1 MTIIHDPKIDHG
13 SGDNK
18 SVEVLNPQGTF
29 PGIILC
35 DHASSAVPPEYE
47 NLGLSEADLNKHIGV
62 DIGIAEVVRSVAHR
76 LNAPAVLTRYSR
88 LLLDCNRWIADPRL
102 ILAESDGIAIP
113 GNRNVSEAERQRR
126 LDTYF
131 WPYHAVVNATIAHH
145 AAREPFTFIISLH
158 SCTRQLG
165 AEFRDWDAGTI
176 WHEGDSLS
184 HALLSALGNRGDLKL
199 GDNAPYS
206 GIGGSFTIDY
216 HSWGT
221 GLPACGLEIVNDLLM
236 TPEGRSNWSERLID
250 ALSGLA
256 AQREAIWT
264 RHNSISAA
272 EPRHAAGIRS

>member
-1 MTIIHDPKIDHG
+1 MTIKHDLELVDS
-13 SGDNK
+13 SGDDT

-35 DHASSAVPPEYE
+35 DHASSAVPPEYG
-47 NLGLSEADLNKHIGV
+47 NLGLGEADLNKHIGI
-62 DIGIAEVVRSVAHR
+62 DIGIAEVVRLVAHR
-76 LNAPAVLTRYSR
+76 LKAPAVMTRYSR

-102 ILAESDGIAIP
+102 ILAESDGIAVP
-113 GNRNVSEAERQRR
+113 GNRNLSEQERQRR

-131 WPYHAVVNATIAHH
+131 WPYHAAVKATIARH
-145 AAREPFTFIISLH
+145 AAREPFAFIISLH

-184 HALLSALGNRGDLKL
+184 HALLSALGHRGDLKL

-221 GLPACGLEIVNDLLM
+221 GIPACGLEIVNDHLA
-236 TPEGRSNWSERLID
+236 TTDGQANWSGRLID
-250 ALSGLA
+250 ALSSLA

-264 RHNSISAA
+264 RHNSISAD
-272 EPRHAAGIRS
+272 EPQHAAGIRS

>member
-1 MTIIHDPKIDHG
+1 MTTKHDLERINGLGKEET
-13 SGDNK
+13 
-18 SVEVLNPQGTF
+18 VEVLNPQGTF

-35 DHASSAVPPEYE
+35 DHASSTVPPEYE
-47 NLGLSEADLNKHIGV
+47 NLGLADADLDKHIGV
-62 DIGIAEVVRSVAHR
+62 DIGIAEVVRAVAHR
-76 LNAPAVLTRYSR
+76 LNAPAVMTRYSR

-102 ILAESDGIAIP
+102 IMAESDGVTVP
-113 GNRNVSEAERQRR
+113 GNKNLGEPERQRR

-131 WPYHAVVNATIAHH
+131 WPYHAAINSVVAHH
-145 AAREPFTFIISLH
+145 AAREPFAFIVSLH

-165 AEFRDWDAGTI
+165 SEFRDWDAGTI

-184 HALLSALGNRGDLKL
+184 RALLAALGDRGDLRL

-221 GLPACGLEIVNDLLM
+221 GIPTCGLEIVNDHLVSS
-236 TPEGRSNWSERLID
+236 EGQANWSERLID

-256 AQREAIWT
+256 AQRETIWK
-264 RHNSISAA
+264 RHNSTSAA
-272 EPRHAAGIRS
+272 EPRLVFGIRS